1 MIAVTSLWPT
11 EAKGL
16 FMTNV
21 ARLSSL
27 LIIGGTKAGKTH
39 YGGQLLRRLETRK
52 YPLRIVGA
60 PSDLTPFQEVL
71 DRLAQGR
78 SAPHSPRGF
87 YRESIWQVRRADDN
101 APAELVWP
109 DYAGEQIE
117 DIVKKRQVSEPWVQ
131 RIRASSGW
139 LFFVRLSTTAVLEDI
154 LDRPRGLERMKS
166 GADTEEAKQ
175 EPSQDAVPPEALQPL
190 QAAQLPKLALTNQAG
205 LVELLQALLFIKQ
218 AGSVNQLREPPLVV
232 VLSCWDEIANSDSAK
247 PAHVLNSRLP
257 LLSQFID
264 ATWRPG
270 RVQILGLSAL
280 GKALK
285 DDVTDEAFMDS
296 GPERQGWCVTQDGK
310 RLEDLTLPVIEL
322 MDKTGSGR

>member
-1 MIAVTSLWPT
+1 
-11 EAKGL
+11 
-16 FMTNV
+16 MTN
-21 ARLSSL
+21 ASPLSSL

-39 YGGQLLRRLETRK
+39 YGGQLLRRLVTK
-52 YPLRIVGA
+52 HYPLRIVGA

-78 SAPHSPRGF
+78 SAPHTPSGF
-87 YRESIWQVRRADDN
+87 YRESIWQVRRTDDN
-101 APAELVWP
+101 SHSELVWP

-131 RIRASSGW
+131 RIRSSSGW
-139 LFFVRLSTTAVLEDI
+139 LFFVRLDTTAVLEDI
-154 LDRPRGLERMKS
+154 LDRPRGLDRMKS
-166 GADTEEAKQ
+166 GADANGSKR
-175 EPSQDAVPPEALQPL
+175 EPAEDAVPPETP
-190 QAAQLPKLALTNQAG
+190 QAPQLPKLMLSNQAG

-232 VLSCWDEIANSDSAK
+232 ALSCWDEITKSASAK
-247 PAHVLNSRLP
+247 PAEVLKSRLP

-270 RVQILGLSAL
+270 RAEIIGLSAL

-285 DDVTDEAFMDS
+285 DDVSDEEFMDN
-296 GPERQGWCVTQDGK
+296 GPERQGWCISHDGK
-310 RLEDLTLPVIEL
+310 QHDDLTLPVMAL